1 MPSRSV
7 AVVGDVIAT
16 CPTNFQ
22 AGPVLCTVY
31 PDLTIN
37 GKNVIY
43 KADCTFTET
52 SSGATTPVSLVAMPT
67 ALQAGKNNVLRNGDI
82 IITVVG
88 LTLQVQCGNHLYS
101 S

>member
-1 MPSRSV
+1 MPSLSV
-7 AVVGDVIAT
+7 AVVGEVIAT
-16 CPTNFQ
+16 CPSNFL
-22 AGPVLCTVY
+22 AGPVLCTAY

-43 KADCTFTET
+43 RADCTFTET
-52 SSGATTPVSLVAMPT
+52 SSGVTTSVALVAMPT

-82 IITVVG
+82 ITTAG

-101 S
+101 G